1 MLHQLKHRI
10 IPGVDETSKI
20 KAQFLNDIC
29 HDKIKC
35 DIIDKKHA
43 IQILGTMQGGY
54 NVEILTKFFDGLLK
68 VSKLTF
74 SKPPTFNSFIEL
86 KDSFIIVKHR
96 VFALNLSFPSFFVYF
111 PKIK

>member
-43 IQILGTMQGGY
+43 IQILGTMQGD
-54 NVEILTKFFDGLLK
+54 IMLKF
-68 VSKLTF
+68 
-74 SKPPTFNSFIEL
+74 
-86 KDSFIIVKHR
+86 
-96 VFALNLSFPSFFVYF
+96 
-111 PKIK
+111 